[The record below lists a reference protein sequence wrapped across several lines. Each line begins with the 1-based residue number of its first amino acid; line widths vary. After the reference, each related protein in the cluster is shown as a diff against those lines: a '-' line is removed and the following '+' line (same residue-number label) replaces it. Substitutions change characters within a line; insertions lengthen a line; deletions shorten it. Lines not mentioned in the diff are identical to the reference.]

1 MHEQVAAA
9 ALEGAAANVWLVP
22 LLPFLAFLVIS
33 LVTRPWG
40 RVSAGVSILAL
51 TGSLV
56 VSAQVFL
63 QRVTGGGPP
72 MQHAWPWI
80 TVAPGQ
86 PLGAIQVGLLV
97 DNLSALMLL
106 MVCFVGLCIQVYST
120 AYIQTEIGHFPT
132 QGSASMSR
140 FFGYLSL
147 FCFSMLGLVLSHN
160 LLQIYIFWEL
170 VGVCSYLLI
179 GFWYFKHSAA
189 EACKKAFVVTRF
201 GDLGF
206 LMGILMLGVALKGFD
221 FVGLSQQFSLGLP
234 SGLTAGFVAVA
245 AVLIFCGAV
254 GKSAQFPLQVWL
266 PDAMEGPTPVSALI
280 HAATMVAAG
289 VYLVARIFPVFHP
302 AGHPGEAAMVVAW
315 IGAAT
320 ALMAATIAVVQNDIK
335 RVLAY
340 STISQLGFM
349 MAALG
354 VGAYTAGSFHLIT
367 HAFFKALLFLGSGAV
382 IVACHSNDMWRMGG
396 LRKHL
401 PFTWFAFLMGCL
413 ALAGVP
419 PLAGFWSKDEILGF
433 VHSAPG
439 GMAVYVVLT
448 CSAFLTAF
456 YVTRM
461 YFIAFEGPYRGQEK
475 APEDLCG
482 PVPPANLAAP
492 YPTSQALDVEP
503 EWTEEKA
510 AASAEPLPAACLGA
524 GMEHLPHGHHAPHEV
539 SPLMWG
545 PLLVLAVFAVFL
557 GFAGVPT
564 AVGLGLP
571 NYFEGF
577 IHLPGAGH
585 AHEFS
590 WSPMVTSTVVALAGI
605 ALAAFLFAGDAE
617 RGERRLRRLLGP
629 LWPFLQQ
636 KWYMDH
642 LWARLLAGTM
652 YAGARAGAWFDAQ
665 VVDGAVFGLARF
677 TRTCGGW
684 MRDEHTGKVQHYAL
698 LLLLALVILAVG
710 IGFMEPGF
718 FTSRHF
724 LIQMMEGGK

>member
-1 MHEQVAAA
+1 MPEHLAAV
-9 ALEGAAANVWLVP
+9 ALEGAATKVWLVP

-40 RVSAGVSILAL
+40 RVSAGISILAL
-51 TGSLV
+51 AGSLL
-56 VSAQVFL
+56 VSTQVFL
-63 QRVTGGGPP
+63 QRITGGGPP
-72 MQHAWPWI
+72 MQEAWPWI
-80 TVAPGQ
+80 RLDPAH
-86 PLGAIQVGLLV
+86 PLGSIQVGLLV

-140 FFGYLSL
+140 FFAYLSL
-147 FCFSMLGLVLSHN
+147 FCFSMLGLVLSQN

-221 FVGLSQQFSLGLP
+221 FVGLAGHFSQGLP
-234 SGLTAGFVAVA
+234 SGLTAGFVALA
-245 AVLIFCGAV
+245 AILIFCGAV

-302 AGHPGEAAMVVAW
+302 AGQVGEAAMVVAW

-354 VGAYTAGSFHLIT
+354 IGAYTAGSFHLIT

-396 LRKHL
+396 LRRHL

-419 PLAGFWSKDEILGF
+419 PMAGFWSKDEILAF
-433 VHSAPG
+433 VHAAPG
-439 GMAVYVVLT
+439 GTAIYLVLT
-448 CSAFLTAF
+448 FSAFLTAF

-461 YFIAFEGPYRGQEK
+461 YFIAFEGPYRGQDE
-475 APEDLCG
+475 APEDLAG
-482 PVPPANLAAP
+482 PVPPTALPAP
-492 YPTSQALDVEP
+492 FPTSQALDVRQD
-503 EWTEEKA
+503 WTEEMA
-510 AASAEPLPAACLGA
+510 AAGPDGLPPACLGA
-524 GMEHLPHGHHAPHEV
+524 GMERVPHGHPTPREV

-545 PLLVLAVFAVFL
+545 PLLVLAAFAVFL

-564 AVGLGLP
+564 GVGLGLP
-571 NYFEGF
+571 NYVEGF
-577 IHLPGAGH
+577 LHPPGAGH
-585 AHEFS
+585 PHDFS
-590 WSPMVTSTVVALAGI
+590 WSPMVTSTLVALAGI
-605 ALAAFLFAGDAE
+605 ALAALLFAGDAA

-652 YAGARAGAWFDAQ
+652 YAAARLCAWLDAQ
-665 VVDGAVFGLARF
+665 VVDGAVLGLARF
-677 TRTCGGW
+677 TGTCGLW

-698 LLLLALVILAVG
+698 LLLLALVVLAVG
-710 IGFMEPGF
+710 IGFLEPGF
-718 FTSRHF
+718 FTSRQF
-724 LIQMMEGGK
+724 LIQMMEGR